1 MHACVRDRL
10 RDRQHIRAYTSSQTK
25 AWRIVC
31 PELALL
37 SGSINLEYFYTE
49 IRFSTPGSAPT
60 CQLVY
65 GVDHAGSHP
74 RTHACTQQLLLLK
87 RF

>member
-1 MHACVRDRL
+1 VG
-10 RDRQHIRAYTSSQTK
+10 
-25 AWRIVC
+25 VEC

-65 GVDHAGSHP
+65 GVDHEGGHA

-87 RF
+87 QQHAMHHASRF